1 MKCAAKPPQSYGH
14 ILISELIYILICL
27 RTSFYQAPGLAN
39 HFGGRMQELL
49 VNNLPVFSPTFFEMM
64 LIWVE
69 ELFLGFEWSDFF
81 CLVLIY
87 LFI

>member
-1 MKCAAKPPQSYGH
+1 MPQVWQT
-14 ILISELIYILICL
+14 ILEAECKSSI
-27 RTSFYQAPGLAN
+27 
-39 HFGGRMQELL
+39 